1 MAKNIFAF
9 EKPKDSKK
17 TFRRLL
23 SFVKGKALVFIVLSL
38 FLCLVANI
46 FSLMGPKI
54 AGEAINVIATK
65 NIDFSYLFHLVIK
78 MIVVYSL
85 SSLLI
90 LLVNMLTTISSR
102 KIAATLREKC
112 FNKLSSLPV
121 SFFDHHLPGDIL
133 SRAFYDV
140 DLITTSLQTDFKEIM
155 TSLVSVL
162 GSLFLMVSIS
172 PLLSLIVLL
181 TIPFSILYTVH
192 IKKKTKPLYK
202 KRSAE
207 YGNMN
212 GYVEEVYSLIKTIQS
227 FSREKEFEKD
237 FKSVNDSSSSSYK
250 EAESLGMTIGPN
262 TRFINNLSIALIA
275 ILGSIFYMKNLVS
288 LGGISSFV
296 LYSRKFSGPINEIAN
311 VINEIISALA
321 AAERIFNF
329 LDEDESDKDKKGAVV
344 CKNSNGNLGLN
355 KIYFSYTKDKEILK
369 DISFALHRGETVAL
383 VGPTGAGK
391 STIINLIMRF
401 YKTDKG
407 LITLDNINQE
417 DYTYSSF
424 RSQFAL
430 VLQDTWL
437 FNGTV
442 FENIAYGKEDASMDE
457 VISVSKK
464 ANIYSYIMRLKD
476 GFNTVI
482 SEDGGNISKGQKQL
496 LTIARAMLLNSPLL
510 ILDEAT
516 SNVDSRTEVL
526 INKSLQE
533 LRKNKGSIVI
543 AHRLSTIKNADLI
556 LVLKD
561 GSIIEKGR
569 HEELLK
575 MKGFYYS
582 LYNAQYK

>member
-1 MAKNIFAF
+1 
-9 EKPKDSKK
+9 
-17 TFRRLL
+17 
-23 SFVKGKALVFIVLSL
+23 
-38 FLCLVANI
+38 
-46 FSLMGPKI
+46 
-54 AGEAINVIATK
+54 
-65 NIDFSYLFHLVIK
+65 
-78 MIVVYSL
+78 
-85 SSLLI
+85 
-90 LLVNMLTTISSR
+90 
-102 KIAATLREKC
+102 
-112 FNKLSSLPV
+112 
-121 SFFDHHLPGDIL
+121 
-133 SRAFYDV
+133 
-140 DLITTSLQTDFKEIM
+140 
-155 TSLVSVL
+155 
-162 GSLFLMVSIS
+162 
-172 PLLSLIVLL
+172 
-181 TIPFSILYTVH
+181 
-192 IKKKTKPLYK
+192 
-202 KRSAE
+202 
-207 YGNMN
+207 
-212 GYVEEVYSLIKTIQS
+212 
-227 FSREKEFEKD
+227 
-237 FKSVNDSSSSSYK
+237 
-250 EAESLGMTIGPN
+250 
-262 TRFINNLSIALIA
+262 
-275 ILGSIFYMKNLVS
+275 
-288 LGGISSFV
+288 
-296 LYSRKFSGPINEIAN
+296 
-311 VINEIISALA
+311 
-321 AAERIFNF
+321 
-329 LDEDESDKDKKGAVV
+329 
-344 CKNSNGNLGLN
+344 
-355 KIYFSYTKDKEILK
+355 
-369 DISFALHRGETVAL
+369 
-383 VGPTGAGK
+383 
-391 STIINLIMRF
+391 MRF